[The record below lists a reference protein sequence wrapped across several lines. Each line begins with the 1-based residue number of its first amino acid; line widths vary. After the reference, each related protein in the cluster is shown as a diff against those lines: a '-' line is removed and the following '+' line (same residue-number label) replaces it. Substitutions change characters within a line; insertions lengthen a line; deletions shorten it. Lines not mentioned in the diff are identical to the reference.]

1 MKGYIR
7 IYRSITENKFYFS
20 EEFTRMHAWLDLLL
34 LANIKESVYFVRGV
48 KIVVK
53 RGSLAYS
60 MKSLAK
66 RWRWSIGKVER
77 YLNMLKTESQID
89 VQKTNVTTIISICNY
104 EYYQSDECA
113 NDVADENQTETKRKH
128 KNIDLAKIDG
138 EDCFK
143 KEGNKIPDEAEF
155 VSYCES
161 NMLNFNHKKK
171 YDELT
176 KKNWLG
182 KNGRVIGDWKAY
194 AKAISDKNN
203 EKESKAASQ
212 RKVEYYDGNFDQ
224 MKIATQKE
232 FEKEKKLYPDEIQF
246 KSYVD

>member
-1 MKGYIR
+1 MKGWIR
-7 IYRSITENKFYFS
+7 IHRSITDNKFYFS
-20 EEFTRMHAWLDLLL
+20 EEFTRMQAWIDLLI
-34 LANIKESVYFVRGV
+34 LANIKDSFYYVRGV
-48 KIVVK
+48 KIVVN

-60 MKSLAK
+60 METLAE
-66 RWRWSIGKVER
+66 RWRWTPGKVKR
-77 YLNMLKTESQID
+77 FLITLKNEGQID
-89 VQKTNVTTIISICNY
+89 VQISNITTTISICNY
-104 EYYQSDECA
+104 EYYQPEQRT
-113 NDVADENQTETKRKH
+113 NGGADDGQTTSRRKH
-128 KNIDLAKIDG
+128 NNIDLAKIDG

-161 NMLNFNHKKK
+161 NNLNFNHKKK

-176 KKNWLG
+176 KKNW
-182 KNGRVIGDWKAY
+182 NGRNGPIGDWKAY

-203 EKESKAASQ
+203 ETESKAASQ

-224 MKIATQKE
+224 MKIATEKE
-232 FEKEKKLYPDEIQF
+232 FKKEKKMYPDKIEF